1 MHITHRIR
9 FELLLDL
16 HEPLKVFKTFN
27 EYLRVLIVDL
37 ERPNWLVY
45 AVRGRDQNWTVV
57 SLQSQSVSCSHHRR
71 ISESTKTK
79 QQTSKW
85 LSFNNVNTK
94 LPSPALHKNSCK
106 MFYRLPLQTGPSKA
120 RHPCHHHKCLSLQ
133 QLGYFVYASF
143 EVPSKRFPFPGYNN
157 FHIVTVVGGNSTAL
171 AHTLTP
177 RSFSGDMTHH
187 AMTPSPL
194 F

>member
-16 HEPLKVFKTFN
+16 HEPLKVFNTFN

-79 QQTSKW
+79 QQTGKW

-94 LPSPALHKNSCK
+94 LPSPALHRTLAKCFIDSLSK
-106 MFYRLPLQTGPSKA
+106 LVHPKPGILATTTSAFPSSSWVTLYMHLLKYQA
-120 RHPCHHHKCLSLQ
+120 NDFH
-133 QLGYFVYASF
+133 
-143 EVPSKRFPFPGYNN
+143 FP
-157 FHIVTVVGGNSTAL
+157 VTTISIL
-171 AHTLTP
+171 
-177 RSFSGDMTHH
+177 
-187 AMTPSPL
+187 
-194 F
+194 